1 MEPETN
7 TVTPP
12 IVLSLPCMYFKRYF
26 YTYAER
32 ATFNIFT
39 DDTASLI
46 LDSGTTLFDCP
57 LSEIKRIAALSSTV
71 IITLTNGKRF
81 AITADMDVE
90 DHALQGILVG
100 VSNLAAPKLGGAVG
114 GSIGEGVAQ
123 AGTTITT
130 TAYALNTSKRYHNLD
145 TRLVLPILQYM
156 YLKSVTVYRMSL
168 PKFSGMFIVILVLSI
183 VGVVLLLASSDI
195 DPTFGSLL
203 VLIPVLGSIAYPYLR
218 TYR

>member
-1 MEPETN
+1 MLSGQLLIFLPMIQHRLFL
-7 TVTPP
+7 TV
-12 IVLSLPCMYFKRYF
+12 
-26 YTYAER
+26 
-32 ATFNIFT
+32 
-39 DDTASLI
+39 
-46 LDSGTTLFDCP
+46 
-57 LSEIKRIAALSSTV
+57 
-71 IITLTNGKRF
+71 
-81 AITADMDVE
+81 
-90 DHALQGILVG
+90 
-100 VSNLAAPKLGGAVG
+100 AP
-114 GSIGEGVAQ
+114 Q